1 MLRIPLHIERIL
13 LVNDCVI
20 IPDFGGFILRRLAAV
35 HKTRECAFLP
45 ARKEIVFNPTLT
57 HNDGLLAESY
67 MEMYGMDFNEAQQA
81 IRHDV
86 SALLAQLDEEGI
98 LRLDA
103 IGTLR
108 RNDDGALLFDPIDR
122 TPLYG
127 IGSYGL
133 PLFYMPPL
141 SPEPSEAQPINQP
154 TVPDSIPVTRRLIP
168 ESVKAHLPAALRVVG
183 QTAAVAA
190 VACAFYFTVSTP
202 VKEVDRSAYTAG
214 FVPSELLHDLSEK
227 TPAAPPAPVP
237 EIQPEGEGQ
246 TKTQKAAE
254 KKRYRI
260 VIASLDRLEA
270 AEQLVSKLTPADR
283 ARARIRMNGVVRKIR
298 VIIGDYTDR
307 KEAEAE
313 LARWRKNPK
322 FETAW
327 LIVGP

>member
-1 MLRIPLHIERIL
+1 
-13 LVNDCVI
+13 
-20 IPDFGGFILRRLAAV
+20 
-35 HKTRECAFLP
+35 
-45 ARKEIVFNPTLT
+45 
-57 HNDGLLAESY
+57 
-67 MEMYGMDFNEAQQA
+67 MDFNEAQQA

-141 SPEPSEAQPINQP
+141 SPEPSEAQPIDRP

-190 VACAFYFTVSTP
+190 VACA
-202 VKEVDRSAYTAG
+202 
-214 FVPSELLHDLSEK
+214 
-227 TPAAPPAPVP
+227 
-237 EIQPEGEGQ
+237 
-246 TKTQKAAE
+246 
-254 KKRYRI
+254 
-260 VIASLDRLEA
+260 
-270 AEQLVSKLTPADR
+270 
-283 ARARIRMNGVVRKIR
+283 
-298 VIIGDYTDR
+298 
-307 KEAEAE
+307 
-313 LARWRKNPK
+313 
-322 FETAW
+322 
-327 LIVGP
+327 

>member
-1 MLRIPLHIERIL
+1 
-13 LVNDCVI
+13 
-20 IPDFGGFILRRLAAV
+20 
-35 HKTRECAFLP
+35 
-45 ARKEIVFNPTLT
+45 
-57 HNDGLLAESY
+57 
-67 MEMYGMDFNEAQQA
+67 
-81 IRHDV
+81 
-86 SALLAQLDEEGI
+86 
-98 LRLDA
+98 
-103 IGTLR
+103 
-108 RNDDGALLFDPIDR
+108 
-122 TPLYG
+122 
-127 IGSYGL
+127 
-133 PLFYMPPL
+133 MPPL
-141 SPEPSEAQPINQP
+141 SPEPSEAQPIARL
-154 TVPDSIPVTRRLIP
+154 TVPDSIPVTRHLIP
-168 ESVKAHLPAALRVVG
+168 ESVKAYLPAALRVVG

-227 TPAAPPAPVP
+227 TPAAPPAPIP